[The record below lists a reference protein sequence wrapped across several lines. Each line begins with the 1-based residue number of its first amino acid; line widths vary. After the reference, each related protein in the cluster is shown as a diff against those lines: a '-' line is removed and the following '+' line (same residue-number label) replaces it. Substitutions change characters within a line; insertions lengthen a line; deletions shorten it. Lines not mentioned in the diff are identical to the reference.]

1 MKSSEDLG
9 MSPQKMSW
17 DKKIDGAKLT
27 ALFQKPRR
35 DRGRV
40 DANRKDKEY
49 INAVREKH
57 FPLVP
62 LKNFSQIYKR
72 KASKISVNEFLLGK
86 RNQEA
91 GEFCVLNIEL
101 YVSLHFLNLV
111 YCSCV

>member
-62 LKNFSQIYKR
+62 LKKFSQIYKR

-86 RNQEA
+86 RNQES
-91 GEFCVLNIEL
+91 GEFCVFNIEFN
-101 YVSLHFLNLV
+101 VSLHFLNLV

>member
-62 LKNFSQIYKR
+62 LKKFSQIYKR

-111 YCSCV
+111 YCFCV

>member
-1 MKSSEDLG
+1 

-49 INAVREKH
+49 INAVRVKH

-62 LKNFSQIYKR
+62 LKSSHRFTR
-72 KASKISVNEFLLGK
+72 E
-86 RNQEA
+86 RRPR
-91 GEFCVLNIEL
+91 
-101 YVSLHFLNLV
+101 LV
-111 YCSCV
+111 